1 MCELLLLG
9 RDLCERKLK
18 EGCSGLISPHDG
30 IHVIFPKAF
39 RTTEQ
44 YRSGPFCGDLG
55 LRRYPARYYSP
66 PAGCPGDSGCLAASF
81 CSCTPDCCTR
91 FRSLGCSCPFS
102 SRMMP

>member
-18 EGCSGLISPHDG
+18 EGCSGSIGQHDG

-44 YRSGPFCGDLG
+44 CQQRTV
-55 LRRYPARYYSP
+55 LRRSRSSAVSCAVLFPA
-66 PAGCPGDSGCLAASF
+66 CWL
-81 CSCTPDCCTR
+81 
-91 FRSLGCSCPFS
+91 
-102 SRMMP
+102 SR